1 MNNDFSKSLL
11 LLLLLLLLLTYVNQ
25 CDSIQFSLTFFGR
38 RRRRL
43 AKAELGV
50 WLIDGSAES
59 YEAWRRCMQLMLL
72 LQLRRCSFV
81 ATYDLGNLLDVLRR
95 RVGFLSPL
103 QAAVVVLFIVIAVVV
118 VVVARHLFS
127 TCSRRR
133 CGCCR
138 CFCSCCCGCCL
149 CRCCCCWWSSCRL
162 RCIIC
167 VWCHYKWY

>member
-1 MNNDFSKSLL
+1 MTLANRCWLL
-11 LLLLLLLLLTYVNQ
+11 LLLAYVNQ
-25 CDSIQFSLTFFGR
+25 RDSIQFSLTFFGR

-43 AKAELGV
+43 AEAELSI

-59 YEAWRRCMQLMLL
+59 YEAWRRCMQLHP
-72 LQLRRCSFV
+72 RRRSFV

-103 QAAVVVLFIVIAVVV
+103 QAAVVILFIVTVV

-127 TCSRRR
+127 TCCRRR

-138 CFCSCCCGCCL
+138 CCCSCCCGCCL
-149 CRCCCCWWSSCRL
+149 CCCCWWGRCRL